1 MVSKDAG
8 EIRAGRAHRI
18 DYEPGGF
25 GGDQSRGIDGM
36 KKLNLNTPR
45 NIRASLAKVANW
57 TLNGDIDVKQS
68 NAIAYIC
75 TVILQSIRTDDQERR
90 IEEIEESLARIEAGN
105 R

>member
-25 GGDQSRGIDGM
+25 GGDQSRGIEGM

-57 TLNGDIDVKQS
+57 TLNGDIDVKRA
-68 NAIAYIC
+68 NAVTYIC
-75 TVILQSIRTDDQERR
+75 NVILQSIRTDDQERR
-90 IEEIEESLARIEAGN
+90 IEEIEESLTRIEGGP